1 VLDPPNP
8 TSAAPSGAGVS
19 AEHQHFVLSSLA
31 PTPAQKR
38 LALSLVLGLLGVYA
52 LITFGP
58 FSGVVLRRLDAFV
71 PIYATAVLVN
81 DSITAIL
88 LYAQFSILRSRSTL
102 VIASGY
108 LFTGLFMI
116 PYALTFPGVFA
127 PMGLV
132 GGPQSTVWLYVLWH
146 FGFPLFVVSYALS
159 KDSDRS
165 TALWQGTVRAGISVS
180 VSVAVGTVLAA
191 GALCIVG
198 AGLLP
203 PLMLDTIV
211 LGPSWGYVGV
221 PIAIVSI
228 SALVVLWTRRRTT
241 LDLWLMVVM
250 CLYLIEIPLS
260 YYPTPVRFSVAF
272 YTIRVLGILAS
283 GVILVLMLHEIT
295 TLYLRLLGALR
306 AQRRER
312 EARLVTGDAVAA
324 SIAHEVKQ
332 PLTAIITCADAGIL
346 FLDRATPSLDRVRE
360 ALTRISAD
368 GHRAGAVINNIRE
381 TFRNEVRNR
390 TALDV
395 NDLIADAL
403 VLEQDD
409 LQKHRILVQVEPN
422 RNLPRVHGDRVQLQQ
437 VLLNLISNAVG
448 AMEGTQEPRVLLVQ
462 ATASEDSSVMVS
474 VTDTGAGVG
483 ALDGERIFDPHFTT
497 KSDGMGMGLAICRAI
512 VEAHG
517 GRLGF
522 APNKPHGTVFRFT
535 LARGEAVAAAA

>member
-1 VLDPPNP
+1 VLDPANS
-8 TSAAPSGAGVS
+8 TSASPACAGAS
-19 AEHQHFVLSSLA
+19 AEQQHFVLSSLA
-31 PTPAQKR
+31 PTAAQKR
-38 LALSLVLGLLGVYA
+38 LALFLVLGLLGVYA

-71 PIYATAVLVN
+71 PIYTTAVLVN

-146 FGFPLFVVSYALS
+146 IGFPLYVVSYALS

-165 TALWQGTVRAGISVS
+165 KALWQGTVRGGIFL
-180 VSVAVGTVLAA
+180 SVAVAVAA
-191 GALCIVG
+191 VAAASALCMAG

-203 PLMLDTIV
+203 PLMLDTLV
-211 LGPSWGYVGV
+211 LGPNWGYVGV
-221 PIAIVSI
+221 PIALVSVT
-228 SALVVLWTRRRTT
+228 ALAVLWTRRRTT

-272 YTIRVLGILAS
+272 YTIRILGILAS
-283 GVILVLMLHEIT
+283 SVILVLMLHEIT

-332 PLTAIITCADAGIL
+332 PLTGIITSADAGIL
-346 FLDRATPSLDRVRE
+346 FLDRATPNLDRVRE

-368 GHRAGAVINNIRE
+368 GHRAGAVIDNIRE
-381 TFRNEVRNR
+381 TFRNAVRNR

-409 LQKHRILVQVEPN
+409 LQKHRIRVQVDAN
-422 RNLPRVHGDRVQLQQ
+422 RKLPQVHGDRVQLQQ
-437 VLLNLISNAVG
+437 VLLNLISNAIA
-448 AMEGTQEPRVLLVQ
+448 AMEGAEEPRILLVK
-462 ATASEDSSVMVS
+462 AMTSKDDNVVVS
-474 VTDTGAGVG
+474 ITDTGTGVG
-483 ALDGERIFDPHFTT
+483 AQDGERIFDPHFTT
-497 KSDGMGMGLAICRAI
+497 KSSGMGMGLSICRAI

-517 GRLGF
+517 GHLGF
-522 APNKPHGTVFRFT
+522 APNTPQGAVFRFT
-535 LARGEAVAAAA
+535 LAGGAAVAAAA